1 MNKERFMAELRR
13 CLGAMKEAERT
24 EVLYDYEEHFRM
36 GAADGK
42 TEEQIA
48 ASLGNPRSL
57 GASYAIDTLLEMPK
71 EGGAVKAASV
81 VRAVLASVSL
91 TFFNIIFVLGPFLG
105 LVGVMIGLWAIAPA
119 LAFSGVALFFAPL
132 AGAILPAWIS
142 MGGLNPAF
150 LMFAG
155 VALAGLGVLFA
166 IGMWQLSRLFV
177 KMIAVYVRFNA
188 RVVTRR
194 K

>member
-1 MNKERFMAELRR
+1 MNKARFIAELRR
-13 CLGAMKEAERT
+13 TLGRMPEKERT

-36 GAADGK
+36 GAADGR

-48 ASLGNPRSL
+48 ASLGNPRAL

-71 EGGAVKAASV
+71 EGGAVRAASV
-81 VRAVLASVSL
+81 VRAVFASVSL
-91 TFFNIIFVLGPFLG
+91 TFFNAIFVLGPFLG
-105 LVGVMIGLWAIAPA
+105 LVVLMIAMWAVAPA
-119 LAFSGVALFFAPL
+119 LALSGVALFFAPI

-142 MGGLNPAF
+142 TGGLSTAF

-155 VALAGLGVLFA
+155 IGLAGLGMLA
-166 IGMWQLSRLFV
+166 GIGMWQLSRLFV
-177 KMIAVYVRFNA
+177 KMIAAYVRFNA
-188 RVVTRR
+188 RVVARR

>member
-1 MNKERFMAELRR
+1 MNREKFMTELRR
-13 CLGAMKEAERT
+13 TLGAMSETERA

-42 TEEQIA
+42 SEEQIA

-57 GASYAIDTLLEMPK
+57 GASYAIDTLLETPK
-71 EGGAVKAASV
+71 EGGAVSAASV
-81 VRAVLASVSL
+81 TRAVLASISL
-91 TFFNIIFVLGPFLG
+91 TFFNIVFVLGPFLG
-105 LVGVMIGLWAIAPA
+105 LVGLMVALWAVAPSLA
-119 LAFSGVALFFAPL
+119 LSGAALFFAPL

-155 VALAGLGVLFA
+155 IGLAGLGMLWG

-177 KMIAVYVRFNA
+177 KMIAAYVRFIA

>member
-1 MNKERFMAELRR
+1 MNREKFIAELRR
-13 CLGAMKEAERT
+13 SLGRMTEKDRSEA
-24 EVLYDYEEHFRM
+24 LYDYEEHFRM
-36 GAADGK
+36 GAVDGK

-57 GASYAIDTLLEMPK
+57 GASYAIDMLLEAPR
-71 EGGAVKAASV
+71 EGGAVRAASV
-81 VRAVLASVSL
+81 VRAVFASVSL

-105 LVGVMIGLWAIAPA
+105 LVAVMIGLWSIAPSLA
-119 LAFSGVALFFAPL
+119 LSGLALFLAPL
-132 AGAILPAWIS
+132 AGAILPSWIS
-142 MGGLNPAF
+142 LGGLHPALLVF
-150 LMFAG
+150 TG
-155 VALAGLGVLFA
+155 IALAGLGVLCA

-177 KMIAVYVRFNA
+177 KMIAAYVRFNA